1 VWNPIDSIFVFDTEK
16 FFTEYEKA
24 GHYIEAL
31 ENGTG
36 YNWDRP
42 CCWMDEGILAV
53 GHNPDEGEKG
63 NRPSVIAL
71 FDTANI
77 TDEPYKFVDQEG
89 NVIDE
94 GVRHY
99 FRRIKT
105 IPFDGFDISR
115 EEDQDPSF
123 TPVYNEVRGS
133 LYFDAAARVFIT
145 VGNQMGLFIADE
157 EGKVLAED
165 PAYRGYAYSPE
176 FRVFYK
182 FEAEPEYRVTSRG
195 LDEILPG
202 GRKRAGKI

>member
-1 VWNPIDSIFVFDTEK
+1 MWHPIDNIRVFDTK
-16 FFTEYEKA
+16 RFFTEYEKA
-24 GHYIEAL
+24 SHHIEAL

-42 CCWMDEGILAV
+42 CCWMAEGILVV

-71 FDTANI
+71 FDTANV
-77 TDEPYKFVDQEG
+77 TEEPYTWADQEG
-89 NVIDE
+89 NVVGE
-94 GVRHY
+94 GIRHY

-133 LYFDAAARVFIT
+133 LYYDAAARVFIT
-145 VGNQMGLFIADE
+145 LGNQKGIYIADE
-157 EGKVLAED
+157 EGKVLVED
-165 PAYRGYAYSPE
+165 PAYRGYAYSPG
-176 FRVFYK
+176 FRVLYK
-182 FEAEPEYRVTSRG
+182 FEAEPEYAVTSRG
-195 LDEILPG
+195 LDEVLP
-202 GRKRAGKI
+202 